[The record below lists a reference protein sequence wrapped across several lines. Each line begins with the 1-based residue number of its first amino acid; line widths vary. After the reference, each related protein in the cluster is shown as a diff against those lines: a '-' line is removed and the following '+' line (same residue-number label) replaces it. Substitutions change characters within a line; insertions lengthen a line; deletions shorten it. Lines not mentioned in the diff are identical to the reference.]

1 MVFESKIIDKHVRE
15 IIFCVK
21 FVLTLSVDYYVP
33 YVWVNFIASMVSVFL
48 LSCCYRA
55 PLWKKIVVSIEVNMM
70 LAVSETLVAL
80 MINNEIFGLFSKAS
94 NEQSIALVL
103 SRIIFWMIFAIVKQ
117 LNAENRKIKFSK
129 KICFFE
135 AVVIVTVLGELI
147 IVYTQGQMSIW
158 MESLLLLGAEITIYL
173 LIYLYDCLVTIF
185 DAKIQAEI
193 IQKEKEYYHREAL
206 MLQENQES
214 IKQFRHD
221 WKNRVQVIGQLVETQ
236 KWEELKEY
244 LSEVEN
250 RMVAMQ
256 LYSNTGNLAVDSII
270 NCKMYQAIKKKIKI
284 SVNVLLPNE
293 ITIESDDI
301 VVILGNVLD
310 NAIEAC
316 EYVRE
321 EKYIELNFWYDGG
334 CIFLHVCNSFDEVLN
349 IKNGEYITRKKD
361 KSMHG
366 VGIKSVKNTVEKYNG
381 ITEITTKKNK
391 FIVNIMMYV

>member
-1 MVFESKIIDKHVRE
+1 MDAVLDVCNKLTLNFFEIYIILLFLDMVFESKIIDKHVRE

-244 LSEVEN
+244 LCCE
-250 RMVAMQ
+250 R
-256 LYSNTGNLAVDSII
+256 
-270 NCKMYQAIKKKIKI
+270 KYQ
-284 SVNVLLPNE
+284 
-293 ITIESDDI
+293 
-301 VVILGNVLD
+301 
-310 NAIEAC
+310 
-316 EYVRE
+316 
-321 EKYIELNFWYDGG
+321 
-334 CIFLHVCNSFDEVLN
+334 
-349 IKNGEYITRKKD
+349 
-361 KSMHG
+361 
-366 VGIKSVKNTVEKYNG
+366 
-381 ITEITTKKNK
+381 
-391 FIVNIMMYV
+391 

>member
-1 MVFESKIIDKHVRE
+1 
-15 IIFCVK
+15 
-21 FVLTLSVDYYVP
+21 
-33 YVWVNFIASMVSVFL
+33 
-48 LSCCYRA
+48 
-55 PLWKKIVVSIEVNMM
+55 
-70 LAVSETLVAL
+70 
-80 MINNEIFGLFSKAS
+80 
-94 NEQSIALVL
+94 
-103 SRIIFWMIFAIVKQ
+103 
-117 LNAENRKIKFSK
+117 
-129 KICFFE
+129 
-135 AVVIVTVLGELI
+135 
-147 IVYTQGQMSIW
+147 MSIW